1 MNWLAPVAKHCHI
14 YHKGNKVIPHRQ
26 WETLPNVEREGRT
39 YLHHIINKS
48 DYLDDITVFL
58 QGSLDKEKQYGRAY
72 INISDYITLAQ
83 KNQITCSDHRDSYKL
98 WGRTIGLQQ
107 KLSIANVT
115 FGEFWQT
122 VFGYPH
128 PSSIKVCFGG
138 CFSVIRTLIQQ
149 HQIAFYKKSIPYV
162 SHSRDPL
169 EGHYLE

>member
-1 MNWLAPVAKHCHI
+1 MAGNEATTTFFAGCNFRVFRGRVGSAK
-14 YHKGNKVIPHRQ
+14 
-26 WETLPNVEREGRT
+26 
-39 YLHHIINKS
+39 INP
-48 DYLDDITVFL
+48 
-58 QGSLDKEKQYGRAY
+58 
-72 INISDYITLAQ
+72 
-83 KNQITCSDHRDSYKL
+83 
-98 WGRTIGLQQ
+98 Q

-115 FGEFWQT
+115 FGEFCQT

-149 HQIAFYKKSIPYV
+149 HPIAFYKKLIPYV